1 LIKAIGFLIALAVSF
16 GAGYFYSGLNF
27 VYSDTYELLESI
39 PIVAN
44 GEEQGTLPKGTE
56 LHYQSS
62 AHNEV
67 DFYVFVRV
75 SQEKAKSK
83 TKKVEVDTYNG
94 IKRLRGDFE

>member
-1 LIKAIGFLIALAVSF
+1 LTKVIGFIIALAVSF
-16 GAGYFYSGLNF
+16 GAGYFYSGWNF
-27 VYSDTYELLESI
+27 VYSDTYELQEDI

-44 GEEQGTLPKGTE
+44 GKEKGILPKGTE

-67 DFYVFVRV
+67 DFYVFVKV
-75 SQEKAKSK
+75 PQEKAEAK
-83 TKKVEVDTYNG
+83 TKKVEVDTYGG